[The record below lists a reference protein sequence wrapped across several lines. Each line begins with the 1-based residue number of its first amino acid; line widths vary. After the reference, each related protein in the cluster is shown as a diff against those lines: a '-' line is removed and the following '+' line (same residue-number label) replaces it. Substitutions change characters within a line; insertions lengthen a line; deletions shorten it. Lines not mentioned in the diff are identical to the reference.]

1 MSLSES
7 EGARPF
13 LTSPDA
19 GCHGAAHPPRTPY
32 AGGVSSPGFYER
44 HVLPRMLDWAMR
56 QVNDERTA
64 TLADARGEVL
74 EIGFGT
80 GLNLRH
86 YPAGL
91 TRLVTVDPL
100 VGLDARV
107 SARIAQAPFPVER
120 HRHRAEAGLPFDAAR
135 FDRAVMTWTLCSIA
149 EPERALAEIRRVL
162 KPEGRLLFIEH
173 GLADDARLARWQRR
187 VTPLWKRVSGG
198 CHLDRAIDRLIESA
212 GFRCEK
218 LERFRH
224 PHAPAIAAQLYR
236 GVARPG

>member
-1 MSLSES
+1 
-7 EGARPF
+7 
-13 LTSPDA
+13 
-19 GCHGAAHPPRTPY
+19 
-32 AGGVSSPGFYER
+32 
-44 HVLPRMLDWAMR
+44 MLDWAMR
-56 QVNDERTA
+56 QVNDERAA

-80 GLNLRH
+80 GLNLRY

-91 TRLVTVDPL
+91 ARLVAVDPL

-120 HRHRAEAGLPFDAAR
+120 HTLRAEGGLPFDAAR
-135 FDRAVMTWTLCSIA
+135 FDRVVMTWTLCSIA

-162 KPEGRLLFIEH
+162 RPEGRLLFIEH
-173 GLADDARLARWQRR
+173 GLAEEPRLAGWQRR
-187 VTPLWKRVSGG
+187 LTPLWSRFTGG
-198 CHLDRAIDRLIESA
+198 CHLDRPIDRLLAA
-212 GFRCEK
+212 GGFQCEK

-224 PHAPAIAAQLYR
+224 PAALAIAAPQYR